1 MYSTVIKHLQI
12 GQKVYSAIHG
22 KELTV
27 SEYRIGH
34 VNPIVLEDSSTGN
47 LYYFTETGAYIKGG
61 ECMIFPSYSNRDWN
75 SLPKFKEGDVVKHKT
90 LPSITYV
97 IQESKGNHYLI
108 EDDERV
114 FYSDFE
120 INYELNNFEPF
131 DKVLVRNSDSLPWK
145 MNFFWHMNGKK
156 YVVMCGIEY
165 SQCIPY
171 NESTKHLLKN
181 EAN

>member
-1 MYSTVIKHLQI
+1 MHNTVINYLQI
-12 GQKVYSAIHG
+12 GQKVYSAVHG

-27 SEYRIGH
+27 LEYKVGN

-61 ECMIFPSYSNRDWN
+61 ECMIFPSCSNRDWN
-75 SLPKFKEGDVVKHKT
+75 NFPEDVIKHKT
-90 LPSITYV
+90 LSSVTYT
-97 IQESKGNHYLI
+97 IQEPKGNYYLVNN
-108 EDDERV
+108 EKQV
-114 FYSDFE
+114 FYSDTK
-120 INYELNNFEPF
+120 INYGLNNFEPF
-131 DKVLVRNSDSLPWK
+131 DRVLVRNSDSLPWK
-145 MNFFWHMNGKK
+145 MNFFSHMNGKK

-165 SQCIPY
+165 NQCVPY